1 MTLTEPFAN
10 NLIRFLATLSLCLL
24 SMECGSDYKLGSGE
38 IAIKINKMQPSHRI
52 EITGRYG
59 KSVRSTVGNVPVLVL
74 RGGYEELGEAQ
85 GALAGKEIIYLLD
98 KILIPYVNQTQPT
111 AWDSRVVPAADSF
124 VFSARYERELF
135 GMMQGIENGY
145 PGKLDRMLLSI
156 GREINID
163 DLRALNCFID
173 VMPSAGGCS
182 SFSAWGSLTEGGEV
196 ICGRNLDE
204 KYIPGK
210 PPFMIMAREPAESN
224 RRASIELTCPGL
236 VGTSTAM
243 NKDGMVLMGH
253 DEQGLQGSAAG
264 KWLPRSI
271 VLRDVIESAR
281 DGDSVDRI
289 ASIVKDRP
297 ARSGNNTHIA
307 RPVRSHANGSLPFVL
322 EWDGNRVEDGATVRI
337 EDPSVVKDAI
347 VCTNHFV
354 KRRPEKLAGSTDSR
368 MRFQVLADSLR
379 EHHDSKKT
387 ISVENAIKIMDS
399 VARSGEVVTYLTLIA
414 IPGEKRIV
422 FAVSPGLGI
431 SATREEW
438 IEITWDQIF
447 GMS

>member
-1 MTLTEPFAN
+1 MP
-10 NLIRFLATLSLCLL
+10 CLL
-24 SMECGSDYKLGSGE
+24 SMECGSDYKLKSGE
-38 IAIKINKMQPSHRI
+38 IDIKINKMQPSNRI
-52 EITGRYG
+52 EITERYG
-59 KSVRSTVGNVPVLVL
+59 KSVRSTAGNVPILVL

-85 GALAGKEIIYLLD
+85 GALAGKEIVGLLD
-98 KILIPYVNQTQPT
+98 KILIPYVNQAQPT
-111 AWDSRVVPAADSF
+111 AWESRVVPAAGSF
-124 VFSARYERELF
+124 EFPARYERELS
-135 GMMQGIENGY
+135 GIMQGIENRY

-173 VMPSAGGCS
+173 IMPSEGGCS

-204 KYIPGK
+204 RYIPGK
-210 PPFMIMAREPAESN
+210 PPFVIMAREPAESN
-224 RRASIELTCPGL
+224 RQASIELTCPGI

-243 NKDGMVLMGH
+243 NRDGLIVMGH
-253 DEQGLQGSAAG
+253 DEQGLQCPAAG

-281 DGDSVDRI
+281 AEDSVDRI
-289 ASIVKDRP
+289 ASIVKERP

-307 RPVRSHANGSLPFVL
+307 RTVHDHANGSLPFVL

-354 KRRPEKLAGSTDSR
+354 RRRTEKLEGSSDSR
-368 MRFQVLADSLR
+368 MRFQVLTDSLR
-379 EHHDSKKT
+379 EYHDSKKT
-387 ISVENAIKIMDS
+387 IGVENAIKIMDS
-399 VARSGEVVTYLTLIA
+399 VARSGEIVTYLTSIA

-422 FAVSPGLGI
+422 FAVSPGGGI